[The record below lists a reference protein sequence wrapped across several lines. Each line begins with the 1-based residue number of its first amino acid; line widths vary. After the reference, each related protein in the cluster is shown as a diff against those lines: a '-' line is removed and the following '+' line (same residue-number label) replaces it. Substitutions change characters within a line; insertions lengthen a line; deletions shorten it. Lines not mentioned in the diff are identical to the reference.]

1 MKVVAITGPR
11 ACALVDRPDPTVRGN
26 YIRVR
31 IHAAPMCTEYHGY
44 RDGHETDC
52 LGHEAAGEVVEV
64 AQPGRFR
71 VGDRVVVMPQNG
83 CGKCVLCLSGE
94 HIHCENPVDPAAI
107 CGCTTGRA
115 TYAEYCIQQ
124 DWLLFAIPD
133 DISYDHASM
142 ACCGLGPTFNAMQKM
157 RVDAFDTVLVSGLG
171 PVGLGAVVNA
181 RFRGARV
188 LALETNPWRAD
199 LARRM
204 GVEAVIDPTSESALQ
219 EILDLTDGRDA
230 DKSVET
236 SSAEGAPA
244 FLVQATRRKGQ
255 IASVGWG
262 GPILAR
268 DIVAKGLTVHGA
280 WHWNHLRDGEAMWRT
295 IRGSAALLDQQITHG
310 FPLRR
315 VQDAF
320 ELQLTGQCGK
330 VILHPTE

>member
-83 CGKCVLCLSGE
+83 CGKCALCLSGE

-124 DWLLFAIPD
+124 D
-133 DISYDHASM
+133 
-142 ACCGLGPTFNAMQKM
+142 
-157 RVDAFDTVLVSGLG
+157 
-171 PVGLGAVVNA
+171 
-181 RFRGARV
+181 
-188 LALETNPWRAD
+188 
-199 LARRM
+199 
-204 GVEAVIDPTSESALQ
+204 
-219 EILDLTDGRDA
+219 
-230 DKSVET
+230 
-236 SSAEGAPA
+236 
-244 FLVQATRRKGQ
+244 
-255 IASVGWG
+255 
-262 GPILAR
+262 
-268 DIVAKGLTVHGA
+268 
-280 WHWNHLRDGEAMWRT
+280 
-295 IRGSAALLDQQITHG
+295 
-310 FPLRR
+310 
-315 VQDAF
+315 
-320 ELQLTGQCGK
+320 
-330 VILHPTE
+330 

>member
-1 MKVVAITGPR
+1 M
-11 ACALVDRPDPTVRGN
+11 
-26 YIRVR
+26 
-31 IHAAPMCTEYHGY
+31 
-44 RDGHETDC
+44 
-52 LGHEAAGEVVEV
+52 
-64 AQPGRFR
+64 
-71 VGDRVVVMPQNG
+71 
-83 CGKCVLCLSGE
+83 
-94 HIHCENPVDPAAI
+94 
-107 CGCTTGRA
+107 
-115 TYAEYCIQQ
+115 
-124 DWLLFAIPD
+124 
-133 DISYDHASM
+133 
-142 ACCGLGPTFNAMQKM
+142 
-157 RVDAFDTVLVSGLG
+157 LVSGLG